1 MISQEKNQFKNN
13 LLIILDELNNY
24 KRDRSYLLTK
34 YVEDRLNSSLLVYY
48 KEISNSFNYL
58 KAKDDMKI
66 AKYL

>member
-24 KRDRSYLLTK
+24 KRDKSYLLTR

-48 KEISNSFNYL
+48 KEISSSFNYL
-58 KAKDDMKI
+58 RTKDNLKI
-66 AKYL
+66 ARHL

>member
-1 MISQEKNQFKNN
+1 MILQEKNQFKSN
-13 LLIILDELNNY
+13 LLEVLKELNSY
-24 KRDRSYLLTK
+24 KRDKSYLLTK

-66 AKYL
+66 AKHL